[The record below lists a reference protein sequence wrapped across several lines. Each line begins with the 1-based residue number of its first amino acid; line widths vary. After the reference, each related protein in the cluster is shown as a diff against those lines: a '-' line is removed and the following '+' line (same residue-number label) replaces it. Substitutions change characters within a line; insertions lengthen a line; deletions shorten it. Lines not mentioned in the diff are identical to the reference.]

1 MSEWQRFL
9 MRAQGLF
16 YISKEKQ
23 PLSGLD
29 AVHLSPTT
37 QPAEHF
43 PTLMD
48 TLPCA
53 YKLTR
58 PAKGEVSLN
67 LHLRNK
73 SIKPRE
79 RFFVSQVGFL
89 RFIWSLG

>member
-1 MSEWQRFL
+1 

-29 AVHLSPTT
+29 AVHLSSTT

-73 SIKPRE
+73 SIKPRSGSSFHRWVFYASFE
-79 RFFVSQVGFL
+79 VWAS
-89 RFIWSLG
+89 